1 MFSGTKSPAQSD
13 ETSQNLRSMVF
24 SGSKETTQD
33 KSEAKN
39 QVIVTAATRYG
50 AQVIQQNDECAK
62 DE

>member
-1 MFSGTKSPAQSD
+1 
-13 ETSQNLRSMVF
+13 MVF
-24 SGSKETTQD
+24 SGGKETTQD

>member
-1 MFSGTKSPAQSD
+1 MIFSG
-13 ETSQNLRSMVF
+13 
-24 SGSKETTQD
+24 GKETTQD

-50 AQVIQQNDECAK
+50 TQVIQQNDECAK